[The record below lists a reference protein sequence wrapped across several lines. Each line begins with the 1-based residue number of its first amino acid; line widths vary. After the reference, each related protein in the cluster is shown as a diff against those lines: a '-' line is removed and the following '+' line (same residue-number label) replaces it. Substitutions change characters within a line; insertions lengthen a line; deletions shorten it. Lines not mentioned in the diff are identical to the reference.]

1 MLARKYTSTMV
12 RRPGS
17 STSQKYPKI
26 RWKAVGIPW
35 CAQAKF
41 LHDLM
46 QRTGLVDAMGPE
58 KQTPLMWVTGMK
70 KPTKTHGN
78 AEAFFRR
85 IRRILR
91 NFMGYTMIYPA

>member
-1 MLARKYTSTMV
+1 VDHGSLAGQFN
-12 RRPGS
+12 P
-17 STSQKYPKI
+17 QKNPNNLLE
-26 RWKAVGIPW
+26 RSVGIPW

-70 KPTKTHGN
+70 KPTKSHGN

-85 IRRILR
+85 IR
-91 NFMGYTMIYPA
+91 NIYCGISWDIP